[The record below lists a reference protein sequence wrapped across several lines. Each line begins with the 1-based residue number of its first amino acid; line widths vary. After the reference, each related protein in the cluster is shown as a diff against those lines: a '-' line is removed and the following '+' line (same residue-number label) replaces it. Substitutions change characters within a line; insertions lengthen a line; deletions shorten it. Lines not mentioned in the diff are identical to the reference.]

1 MSKKATEKTNVS
13 MFPVTVRF
21 DYLNETPG
29 AWRYQEHSAE
39 GTPLVN
45 DADGAKIGALY
56 LRKAS
61 FPVAPKS
68 ISVVVS

>member
-1 MSKKATEKTNVS
+1 MSKAASKSNVVA
-13 MFPVTVRF
+13 MPVTVRF

-39 GTPLVN
+39 GTPLVG

-56 LRKAS
+56 LRKAA